1 MLGDANDSGG
11 HLTHAITGVTAMQVL
26 RDRSGRDLVLRV
38 AHGRGQTL
46 LTLER

>member
-1 MLGDANDSGG
+1 VGVK
-11 HLTHAITGVTAMQVL
+11 AIQAL
-26 RDRSGRDLVLRV
+26 HDRSGRDLLLRV